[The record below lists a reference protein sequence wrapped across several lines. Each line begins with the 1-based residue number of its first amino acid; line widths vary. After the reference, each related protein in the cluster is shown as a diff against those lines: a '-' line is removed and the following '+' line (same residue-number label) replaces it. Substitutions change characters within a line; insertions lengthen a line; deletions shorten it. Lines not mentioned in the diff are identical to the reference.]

1 MKLTNKSAQ
10 PLMRSQYVHETGN
23 SSFKKSCLGFVVM
36 IVLFVLFWLKYLLS
50 KICWWLLKLFF
61 WFN

>member
-10 PLMRSQYVHETGN
+10 PLMRSQYVYETGN

-50 KICWWLLKLFF
+50 KI
-61 WFN
+61 